1 MKKIVVVG
9 SGFGGLSIASKLK
22 AKKFDVT
29 LIEKHKDLGGRART
43 FVHNDFK
50 YDAGPTVIT
59 APYLIDEL
67 FSAHGEKLSDYVNL
81 LPVKP
86 WYRFLFDSGDYID
99 YGDKLISTVHEIKAK
114 YGNDKAKAYLKL
126 LKHSKQIFKKGFIEL
141 SDEPFESIYS
151 MLKHLP
157 ALIKIRFD
165 RSVYQTVNK
174 YLNNK
179 NLRT

>member
-67 FSAHGEKLSDYVNL
+67 FSVHSEKLSDYVNL

-99 YGDKLISTVHEIKAK
+99 YGDKLISTVHEIKK
-114 YGNDKAKAYLKL
+114 N
-126 LKHSKQIFKKGFIEL
+126 
-141 SDEPFESIYS
+141 
-151 MLKHLP
+151 MVM
-157 ALIKIRFD
+157 IR
-165 RSVYQTVNK
+165 
-174 YLNNK
+174 LGHI
-179 NLRT
+179 

>member
-67 FSAHGEKLSDYVNL
+67 FSARKCFSWAL
-81 LPVKP
+81 K
-86 WYRFLFDSGDYID
+86 RFGILDSRGGSIV
-99 YGDKLISTVHEIKAK
+99 LT
-114 YGNDKAKAYLKL
+114 
-126 LKHSKQIFKKGFIEL
+126 SKEFPDL
-141 SDEPFESIYS
+141 
-151 MLKHLP
+151 
-157 ALIKIRFD
+157 
-165 RSVYQTVNK
+165 
-174 YLNNK
+174 
-179 NLRT
+179 